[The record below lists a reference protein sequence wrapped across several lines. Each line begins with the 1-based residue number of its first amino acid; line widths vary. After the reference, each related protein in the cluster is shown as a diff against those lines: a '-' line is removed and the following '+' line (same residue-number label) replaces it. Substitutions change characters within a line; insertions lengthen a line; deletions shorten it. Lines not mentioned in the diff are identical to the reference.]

1 VHPTFLT
8 VLAVVTARANGR
20 ASGATARVRVRVEC
34 AHRRVCMCACVRACL
49 SFFRNRRR
57 VGGAKLED
65 AEEGR
70 RPVINGTRE
79 TAFLESLLVLL
90 FAAQHRS
97 RAEHVRKSHPHFRDA
112 NEGTGALT
120 PNRER
125 ERKSRRKPQ

>member
-1 VHPTFLT
+1 
-8 VLAVVTARANGR
+8 
-20 ASGATARVRVRVEC
+20 
-34 AHRRVCMCACVRACL
+34 MRACL

-90 FAAQHRS
+90 FAA
-97 RAEHVRKSHPHFRDA
+97 
-112 NEGTGALT
+112 
-120 PNRER
+120 
-125 ERKSRRKPQ
+125 